1 MNDLSNTARKTPFIE
16 VKKVSDDTKN
26 ELRLIKESLAWDSG
40 LSEVEPTL
48 PCGDSVINWDSYSD
62 GYHELTESGG
72 IISVLDCDVDRDD
85 ESLLKVFV
93 VTRTPVKD
101 PEDLNVFESWHG
113 SYKYTGIPNAILDAY
128 DYMNPLLNLSKQNK
142 LTALA
147 IALDRFVF
155 QSDLEVEG
163 SASKGIIALIEHTLS
178 EGGSIGL
185 LIL

>member
-1 MNDLSNTARKTPFIE
+1 MNGLLNTARKTPFIE

-26 ELRLIKESLAWDSG
+26 DLRLIKESLAWNAD
-40 LSEVEPTL
+40 LSETEPML

-147 IALDRFVF
+147 IVLERFVS

-178 EGGSIGL
+178 
-185 LIL
+185 